1 MQEIQKETAK
11 KHLSHCN
18 FSWLQ
23 PDYAEVTSCIIY
35 TGSAE
40 GNSNGG
46 ISYASVCKG
55 KVT

>member
-1 MQEIQKETAK
+1 MQEIQKETVK